1 MAQMRRIPA
10 TSGRDTSATTTV
22 ASRESSAGPLSV
34 PETSADTEAMTL
46 RDREKLAQ
54 HEEAITRGLQ
64 TFLDVGSRLADI
76 RDKRLYRD
84 QDTTFEAYCERRW
97 GFSDR
102 RARQLIDAAGMVAAL
117 PTGTIVPVTESQ
129 ARELSGLSPDDAA
142 EVMRL
147 AHRDTAGR
155 VTAAAIAVA
164 RDTVTAR
171 CYPYREHPVT
181 ALLPWDQWV
190 VDAIAEQLDRDRDPA
205 RPDQLKAGSV
215 SANLSDGHA
224 MVLSADGATIIDGR
238 HRYAAYRKAGIEP
251 RFRRWPH
258 ATSIWTAPDDDEEHI
273 LTFIVSVNLR
283 RQHLTEDQRAVI
295 AAKLAEGV
303 AL

>member
-1 MAQMRRIPA
+1 MRE
-10 TSGRDTSATTTV
+10 TT
-22 ASRESSAGPLSV
+22 
-34 PETSADTEAMTL
+34 ADTEPMTL
-46 RDREKLAQ
+46 RDRDELVQ
-54 HEEAITRGLQ
+54 HEAAITRGLQ

-129 ARELSGLSPDDAA
+129 ARELAGLSPDDAA

-147 AHRDTAGR
+147 AHQNTAGK

-181 ALLPWDQWV
+181 ALLPWDEWA
-190 VDAIAEQLDRDRDPA
+190 VDAIAEQLDLDRDPV

-215 SANLSDGHA
+215 SADLSDVHA
-224 MVLSADGATIIDGR
+224 IVLSADGATIIDGR
-238 HRYAAYRKAGIEP
+238 HRYAACRKAGIKP
-251 RFRRWPH
+251 KFRRWPN
-258 ATSIWTAPDDDEEHI
+258 ATPIWTARGDDEEHI
-273 LTFIVSVNLR
+273 LAFIASANLR
-283 RQHLTEDQRAVI
+283 RQHFTEGQRAGI
-295 AAKLAEGV
+295 AAKLAEAV
-303 AL
+303 AE